1 MNYRL
6 WRQRQRLLASLNAL
20 EAGDSV
26 TSAALDSGY
35 DSTSA
40 YIAAF
45 KGLFGFTPG
54 ELFRQR

>member
-1 MNYRL
+1 YRL

-26 TSAALDSGY
+26 TGAALDSGY

>member
-1 MNYRL
+1 VLGHDRADD
-6 WRQRQRLLASLNAL
+6 QL
-20 EAGDSV
+20 ERVVDGCA
-26 TSAALDSGY
+26 Y

-54 ELFRQR
+54 ELRL